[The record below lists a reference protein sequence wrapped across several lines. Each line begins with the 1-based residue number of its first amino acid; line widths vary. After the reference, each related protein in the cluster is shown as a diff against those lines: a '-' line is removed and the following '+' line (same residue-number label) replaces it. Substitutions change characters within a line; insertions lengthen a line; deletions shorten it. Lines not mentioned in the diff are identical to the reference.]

1 MENLKI
7 KAFGSIVLLF
17 IIIAGLLFISAG
29 TTRYW
34 QAWIFLAVYFSLSFA
49 ITVYLAKNDPK
60 LLERRMH
67 GGPGAEKTMIQ
78 KIIML
83 LASIG
88 FIALLVVPAL
98 DHRFM
103 WSQVPVWVVL
113 AGNTLI
119 VIGYYIIF
127 RVFTVNTFT
136 AATVEIHK
144 DQVVISTGPYAW
156 VRHPMYFGGL
166 LYLLGM
172 PLALGSFWGLVV
184 FVPLIPILIWR
195 LFDEDKLLA
204 KDLPGYVEYQEK
216 VKYRLVPFIW

>member
-1 MENLKI
+1 MKNLNT
-7 KAFGSIVLLF
+7 KAFGSMILLF
-17 IIIAGLLFISAG
+17 IVIAGLLFISAG

-34 QAWIFLAVYFSLSFA
+34 QAWIFLEVFFSLSFA
-49 ITVYLAKNDPK
+49 ITAYLAKNDPK

-67 GGPGAEKTMIQ
+67 GGPGAEKTITQ

-98 DHRFM
+98 DYRFM
-103 WSQVPVWVVL
+103 WSQVPMWVVL
-113 AGNTLI
+113 VGNALI

-144 DQVVISTGPYAW
+144 DQKVISIGPYAW

-166 LYLLGM
+166 LYLI
-172 PLALGSFWGLVV
+172 A
-184 FVPLIPILIWR
+184 
-195 LFDEDKLLA
+195 
-204 KDLPGYVEYQEK
+204 
-216 VKYRLVPFIW
+216 